1 MVTET
6 KIRVTYTAEE
16 QERKQLHETAVKGL
30 FPDVKVQEATPK
42 DGFLHTV
49 LTIPKPKIKKSRDK
63 G

>member
-1 MVTET
+1 MTET

-16 QERKQLHETAVKGL
+16 QERKQSHENVVKGL
-30 FPDVKVQEATPK
+30 FPDVKVQEATPR

>member
-1 MVTET
+1 MVIDT

-16 QERKQLHETAVKGL
+16 QERKQMHETAVKGL

-49 LTIPKPKIKKSRDK
+49 LTIPKIKKSRDK